1 MKEMHWQKFEKLENN
16 TVTVHDKGS
25 QFAVLKKIAMYIK
38 LKIKLTGVLF
48 YNCMTIQHKNLIL
61 KLKNGEKIGLK

>member
-25 QFAVLKKIAMYIK
+25 QFAVLNNNGY
-38 LKIKLTGVLF
+38 V
-48 YNCMTIQHKNLIL
+48 HKVEDQVNRSSFLQL
-61 KLKNGEKIGLK
+61 HDNPTQEFDFKVEKW